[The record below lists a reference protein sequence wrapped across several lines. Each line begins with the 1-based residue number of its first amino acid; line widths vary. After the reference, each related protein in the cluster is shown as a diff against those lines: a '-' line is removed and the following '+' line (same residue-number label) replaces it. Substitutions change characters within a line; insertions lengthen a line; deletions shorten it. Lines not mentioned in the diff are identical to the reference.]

1 MHQTHLIVLDDQ
13 MVFEAKGWFDIQG
26 FLSFNHI
33 YQILNIDFFDFGYIF
48 AQLVE
53 VAGLVW

>member
-1 MHQTHLIVLDDQ
+1 

-33 YQILNIDFFDFGYIF
+33 YQILNIYFFDFGYIF

-53 VAGLVW
+53 VAGLVWWHINHVK